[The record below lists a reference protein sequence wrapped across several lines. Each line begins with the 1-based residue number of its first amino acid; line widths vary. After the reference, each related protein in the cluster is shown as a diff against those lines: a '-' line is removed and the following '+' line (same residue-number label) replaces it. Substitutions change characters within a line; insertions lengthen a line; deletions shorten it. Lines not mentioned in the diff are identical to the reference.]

1 MQVQYREL
9 ASLPLSGSPAGCV
22 YPLLES
28 QLQTQYLGSPTYP
41 THIPK
46 QRSCHT
52 PPPCNCL
59 SQSRSQHFLSG
70 PQTVHTSP
78 TGIQRWVFILP
89 GLEHMLH
96 VVVMFPQYPPV
107 WNHPS
112 VLGPTSLSVLS
123 HGARG
128 RHVPSVPPVWNHP
141 SVLGPTSLIVLRHVA
156 RGCHV
161 PPVPSCVEPSLST
174 RSYVLESFK
183 ACCTWS
189 SCSLSPLLC
198 GTIPQYSVLRP

>member
-112 VLGPTSLSVLS
+112 VLGPTCLRVLR
-123 HGARG
+123 HVARG
-128 RHVPSVPPVWNHP
+128 RHVPSVP
-141 SVLGPTSLIVLRHVA
+141 
-156 RGCHV
+156 
-161 PPVPSCVEPSLST
+161 SCVEPFLST
-174 RSYVLESFK
+174 RSYVPESFK
-183 ACCTWS
+183 ACR
-189 SCSLSPLLC
+189 PHVLLDEFQR
-198 GTIPQYSVLRP
+198 GSISNMLPHDWTQAVQP